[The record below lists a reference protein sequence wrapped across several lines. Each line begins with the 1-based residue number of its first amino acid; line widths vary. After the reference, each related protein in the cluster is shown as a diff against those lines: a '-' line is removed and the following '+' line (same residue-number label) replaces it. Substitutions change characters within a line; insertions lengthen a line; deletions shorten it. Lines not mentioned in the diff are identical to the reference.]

1 MSLTGTTR
9 ELLIPLADFPHVRSD
24 LSLRD
29 VFAKMHALSG
39 TAELFR
45 NVLVVDDKDRLIGI
59 LGLKNLLNALLP
71 EYLKTAS
78 HFEGAGED
86 LSSLAALWQ
95 DDCEEA
101 CRSAHKI
108 IVKDHVTPVSAT
120 IKIDDPLTIAVFLF
134 ATTPANILPVMD
146 NKRLVGVL
154 RLVDLFDE
162 VTSEVLCQQV
172 TR

>member
-9 ELLIPLADFPHVRSD
+9 ELLIPLADFPHVRSNA
-24 LSLRD
+24 SLRD
-29 VFAKMHALSG
+29 VFATMHALSG
-39 TAELFR
+39 TGELFR
-45 NVLVVDDKDRLIGI
+45 NVLVVDDKDQLIGI

-71 EYLKTAS
+71 EYLKS
-78 HFEGAGED
+78 SSRFQGAGED
-86 LSSLAALWQ
+86 LSNLAALWQ

-101 CRSAHKI
+101 CRAAHKV
-108 IVKDHVTPVSAT
+108 IVKNHVTPAPAA

-134 ATTPANILPVMD
+134 ATTAANILPVTD
-146 NKRLVGVL
+146 NKKLVGVL

>member
-1 MSLTGTTR
+1 MSLNGTAR
-9 ELLIPLADFPHVRSD
+9 ELFIPLADFPHVRSD
-24 LSLRD
+24 SSLPH

-45 NVLVVDDKDRLIGI
+45 NVLVVDDKDRLLGV
-59 LGLKNLLNALLP
+59 LGLKDLLNALLP
-71 EYLKTAS
+71 EYLKNAS
-78 HFEGAGED
+78 HFEGAGDD

-101 CRSAHKI
+101 CRLAQKI
-108 IVKDHVTPVSAT
+108 IVKDYVTPVSVT
-120 IKIDDPLTIAVFLF
+120 IKIDDPLTIAVYLF
-134 ATTPANILPVMD
+134 ARTAANILPVTD

-162 VTSEVLCQQV
+162 VASEVLCQQV
-172 TR
+172 TQ